1 MIPALL
7 LLACWGG
14 AQPAAPQHTLTVL
27 AAASLGDAFT
37 ELERRFEER
46 HPDVDVVIATA
57 GSQTLSTQIR
67 HGIRAD
73 IFASADAEHAEALA
87 REGLLEPPRRFAG
100 NRLALLVA
108 DRVPGPIDLER
119 LARLERLVLGGE
131 EVPLGRYTQ
140 ALLDTAALRYGAA
153 WREAVEARVV
163 SREPS
168 ARQVAAK
175 VAMGEADAA
184 IVYATDAEA
193 ALPLPAELS
202 PMTACYQAPLT
213 GAPEPE
219 LARAWIDL
227 VASGEGQ
234 DLLAAR
240 GFSTAPPRL

>member
-7 LLACWGG
+7 LLACG
-14 AQPAAPQHTLTVL
+14 APPQRTLTVL
-27 AAASLGDAFT
+27 AAASLSDAFT
-37 ELERRFEER
+37 ELEGRFEER
-46 HPDVDVVIATA
+46 HPGVDVVIASA

-67 HGIRAD
+67 YGIRAD
-73 IFASADAEHAEALA
+73 VFASADAEHAEALA

-108 DRVPGPIDLER
+108 DQVPGPVDLEG
-119 LARLERLVLGGE
+119 LTRLERLVLGGE
-131 EVPLGRYTQ
+131 EVPLGRYTRE
-140 ALLDTAALRYGAA
+140 LLDAAELRYGAA

-163 SREPS
+163 SRELS
-168 ARQVAAK
+168 ARLVAAK

-184 IVYATDAEA
+184 IVYATEA
-193 ALPLPAELS
+193 GDALPLPAALS
-202 PMTACYQAPLT
+202 PETACYQAPLT

-234 DLLAAR
+234 ELLAAR
-240 GFSTAPPRL
+240 GFSTETPRL